1 MTKHKTSILEQLRLE
16 HLEIRILDFEF
27 GSQASGGRLIT
38 MKEPKD
44 IASLIKEL
52 KNIVDE
58 VGPEN
63 VYRPIYD
70 HQSQF
75 IIKGHVPIRKELLE
89 AFSKADLK
97 GKSVIDLGCNFGFFS
112 FLVKRLGASR
122 VLGVDLSPKIITG
135 CNILKSI
142 YRMSDVEFVVGNIE
156 NLDKTY
162 DKFDIAML
170 VDYFGKHSI
179 RKDKIKHLLNNLE
192 LLAQKEILLVIRP
205 IYKIREELGLEPS
218 ELVRI
223 YPEKYIEGD
232 YFCLTRCVQDHLD
245 SDWTMHPISELS
257 AGYQK
262 RLKLIQFLR
271 KEA

>member
-1 MTKHKTSILEQLRLE
+1 
-16 HLEIRILDFEF
+16 
-27 GSQASGGRLIT
+27 

-44 IASLIKEL
+44 VASLIEEL
-52 KNIVDE
+52 KKIVDE

-70 HQSQF
+70 NQSKL
-75 IIKGHVPIRKELLE
+75 IIKGHVPIRKELLG
-89 AFSKADLK
+89 AFSRADLQ

-122 VLGVDLSPKIITG
+122 VLGVDLSPKMIRG

-142 YRMSDVEFVVGNIE
+142 YQMSDVEFVVGNIE
-156 NLDKTY
+156 NLNKNY
-162 DKFDIAML
+162 DTFDIAML

-179 RKDKIKHLLNNLE
+179 RKDKIRNLLNNLE
-192 LLAQKEILLVIRP
+192 LLSKKEILLVIRP

-218 ELVRI
+218 TLAGI
-223 YPEKYIEGD
+223 YPEKYIKGD
-232 YFCLTRCVQDHLD
+232 YFNLIQYVKNQLD
-245 SDWTMHPISELS
+245 SNWTMHPISVLS
-257 AGYQK
+257 ADYQK
-262 RLKLIQFLR
+262 RIKLVQFLR